1 MASFNAF
8 KICLLEFNYLFI
20 NILQIHSSSFLS
32 FNRNYIIYISRARK
46 PVSIYQF
53 NACCAVFLEVDLTF

>member
-8 KICLLEFNYLFI
+8 KIRLQTFNYLLI

-32 FNRNYIIYISRARK
+32 FNRNYINIYRARENQCQFINLTHVV
-46 PVSIYQF
+46 PFFWRSI
-53 NACCAVFLEVDLTF
+53 